1 MENEKSVLAID
12 DIYRKLNDLYECI
25 GEMHC
30 RMRQI
35 HSALIGVPP
44 TEELGDK
51 PFLTLEERGY
61 YALLKDKIDIS
72 TVLIRDVLTLLKDF

>member
-1 MENEKSVLAID
+1 
-12 DIYRKLNDLYECI
+12 
-25 GEMHC
+25 MHC

-44 TEELGDK
+44 TEELDDK
-51 PFLTLEERGY
+51 TILTLEDHGY